1 MKLFLQSVR
10 EILRLLEKRREFKKP
25 ITVATMVR
33 VFGYQPST
41 ILFLNLNEDF
51 AKALTKEDAIET
63 SKRLLLN

>member
-1 MKLFLQSVR
+1 
-10 EILRLLEKRREFKKP
+10 
-25 ITVATMVR
+25 MVR

-51 AKALTKEDAIET
+51 AKALTKEDVIET